1 MPYNELIQL
10 RMNMLGGM
18 NSYVLEQIGDEDVTM
33 YWWQEGVPDGADE
46 DDLRSIAEDE
56 ESWTH
61 ICKIFGYC
69 VQAELDE
76 NEED

>member
-1 MPYNELIQL
+1 MTREELIQL

-18 NSYVLEQIGDEDVTM
+18 NSYVLEQIGDEDITD
-33 YWWQEGVPDGADE
+33 YWRQEGVPDEADE
-46 DDLRSIAEDE
+46 DILRDIAEDD

-61 ICKIFGYC
+61 ICKVFGYC